1 LASSSLQAACKGDAR
16 RQEQVLSRGVDV
28 SPHDETEDSMSMQ
41 PRQSLIAAGS
51 LLAVV
56 ASLMLAACG
65 GGSGTSA
72 GQASQAPAATTGPPV
87 SQADPLEGEWRA
99 EVSCQES
106 VRAVQRRLSAQQMQE
121 QGTNWKDVLRGFGG
135 RWSDVEPTR
144 NDPCHGVPG
153 TMALLARFAE
163 GNLALLNAE
172 SGELGAQARYEL
184 VDDHTISV
192 DESED
197 ALCGPCPARWTFEIA
212 GDELTFRVQ
221 PGAHV
226 LSTWEAAP
234 WVRVR

>member
-1 LASSSLQAACKGDAR
+1 MR
-16 RQEQVLSRGVDV
+16 R
-28 SPHDETEDSMSMQ
+28 Q
-41 PRQSLIAAGS
+41 PRQSSIALGL

-56 ASLMLAACG
+56 ASLMLAACA

-72 GQASQAPAATTGPPV
+72 EQASQAPAATTSPAAAG
-87 SQADPLEGEWRA
+87 QADPLEGEWRA
-99 EVSCQES
+99 ELSCQES
-106 VRAVQRRLSAQQMQE
+106 VRAVQRRLSAKQMRE
-121 QGTNWKDVLRGFGG
+121 QGTSWKDVLRGFGG
-135 RWSDVEPTR
+135 KWSGVEPTKD
-144 NDPCHGVPG
+144 DPCRGASG
-153 TMALLARFAE
+153 TMTLLARFAE

-197 ALCGPCPARWTFEIA
+197 ALCAPCPVRWRFEIA

-234 WVRVR
+234 WMRVR

>member
-1 LASSSLQAACKGDAR
+1 MR
-16 RQEQVLSRGVDV
+16 I
-28 SPHDETEDSMSMQ
+28 Q
-41 PRQSLIAAGS
+41 PRQSSIALG
-51 LLAVV
+51 LPLAVV

-65 GGSGTSA
+65 GGGGTSA
-72 GQASQAPAATTGPPV
+72 EQASQAPAATTSPAAG
-87 SQADPLEGEWRA
+87 QADPLRGEWRA

-106 VRAVQRRLSAQQMQE
+106 VRAVQRRLSAKQMRE

-135 RWSDVEPTR
+135 KWSGVEPTKD
-144 NDPCHGVPG
+144 DPCHGAPG

-184 VDDHTISV
+184 VDEHTISV

-197 ALCGPCPARWTFEIA
+197 ALCAPCPVRWTFEIA

-226 LSTWEAAP
+226 LSAWEAAP
-234 WVRVR
+234 WIRVR